1 MKKIINLTIDD
12 QKIAVDEG
20 TTILEAARKSGIK
33 IPTLCYHEDLCIAG
47 NCRICVVEQ
56 ENMRSLPAAC
66 ATPVSEG
73 MVINTNSTKV
83 RNARKFLVEL
93 LLSEHNADC
102 TACVKN
108 RHCELQTLAEQNH
121 IREHTFIDLKDD
133 KNYTIDKLS
142 PAIIIDYSKCIRC
155 QRCVRTC
162 EEIQAISALSAA
174 YKGKDMKITT
184 FFEKPINTVV
194 CSTCGQCVA
203 HCPTGALTEHFYIDE
218 VWDAINDPDKHVV
231 VQTAPSVRVAL
242 GEEFGLKPGTIV
254 TGKMVA
260 ALRRL
265 GFDEVEDTDFT
276 ADLTVI
282 EEGNELL
289 RRLKAKLADKDESV
303 KLPMVTTCSPAW
315 VKYCEHAFS
324 DLLGHLSTCKSP
336 MSMFG
341 ALSKTYYAEKFKL
354 DPAKIVSVAIMPCI
368 AKKFESNRPEMR
380 ASGYKDT
387 DYVLTTRELAIM
399 IKQAG
404 IDFNTLKDSSFDSLM
419 GVASGAGLIFG
430 NSGGVME
437 AALRCAYMIVVGKDI
452 PFEDL
457 SITPLH
463 GSEGEIVEMS
473 VKFTGTKPEWS
484 FLEGVTVNVAHA
496 NMLSNAYKIME
507 EIKNGTSK
515 YHFVEIMSC
524 PGGCIGG
531 AGQPLPTTKA
541 KRTARKEAIY
551 SGEKLIEIRKS
562 QDNPEIIN
570 IYDDYLGKPLEEK
583 AHKLLHVPGFT
594 PRKRY

>member
-1 MKKIINLTIDD
+1 MKKLINLTIDD
-12 QKIAVDEG
+12 QKIAVMEG
-20 TTILEAARKSGIK
+20 TTILEAAKKSGIN

-47 NCRICVVEQ
+47 NCRICIVEQ
-56 ENMRSLPAAC
+56 ENTRALPAAC
-66 ATPVSEG
+66 ATPVTEG
-73 MVINTNSTKV
+73 MVISTTSSKV
-83 RNARKFLVEL
+83 RNARKYLVEL

-121 IREHTFIDLKDD
+121 IREHTFIDLKFD

-162 EEIQAISALSAA
+162 EEIQSISALSAA

-218 VWDAINDPDKHVV
+218 VWDAINNPDKHVV
-231 VQTAPSVRVAL
+231 VQTAPSIRVAL
-242 GEEFGLKPGTIV
+242 GEEFGMPPGSIV
-254 TGKMVA
+254 TGKMVS
-260 ALRRL
+260 ALKRI
-265 GFDEVEDTDFT
+265 GFDSVEDTDFT

-289 RRLKAKLADKDESV
+289 RRLKSKIVDKDPNV
-303 KLPMVTTCSPAW
+303 KLPMITTCSPAW
-315 VKYCEHAFS
+315 VKYCEHAFP
-324 DLLGHLSTCKSP
+324 DQLDHLSTCKSP

-341 ALSKTYYAEKFKL
+341 ALSKTYYAEKFKI

-368 AKKFESNRPEMR
+368 AKKFESNRPEMN
-380 ASGYKDT
+380 ASGYRDT
-387 DYVLTTRELAIM
+387 DYVLTTRELAVM

-404 IDFNTLKDSSFDSLM
+404 IDFNKLPETNFDSLM
-419 GVASGAGLIFG
+419 GVASGAGMIFG

-437 AALRCAYMIVVGKDI
+437 AALRCAYEIVVGNDI
-452 PFEDL
+452 PFKDL

-463 GSEGEIVEMS
+463 GSEGEIVELS
-473 VKFTGTKPEWS
+473 LTFRDTKPEWS
-484 FLEGVTVNVAHA
+484 FLEGVTVNLAHA
-496 NMLSNAYKIME
+496 NMLSNAYKIMNE
-507 EIKNGTSK
+507 VKDGNSK
-515 YHFVEIMSC
+515 YHFIEIMSC
-524 PGGCIGG
+524 PNGCIGG
-531 AGQPLPTTKA
+531 AGQPLPTSRE
-541 KRTARKEAIY
+541 KRAARKEAIY
-551 SGEKLIEIRKS
+551 KGEKQIEIRKA
-562 QDNPEIIN
+562 QDNPQIVN
-570 IYDDYLGKPLEEK
+570 VYDDYLGKPLEEK

-594 PRKRY
+594 PRKRH

>member
-1 MKKIINLTIDD
+1 M
-12 QKIAVDEG
+12 
-20 TTILEAARKSGIK
+20 
-33 IPTLCYHEDLCIAG
+33 EDF
-47 NCRICVVEQ
+47 
-56 ENMRSLPAAC
+56 
-66 ATPVSEG
+66 
-73 MVINTNSTKV
+73 V
-83 RNARKFLVEL
+83 R
-93 LLSEHNADC
+93 
-102 TACVKN
+102 
-108 RHCELQTLAEQNH
+108 
-121 IREHTFIDLKDD
+121 
-133 KNYTIDKLS
+133 
-142 PAIIIDYSKCIRC
+142 
-155 QRCVRTC
+155 
-162 EEIQAISALSAA
+162 
-174 YKGKDMKITT
+174 
-184 FFEKPINTVV
+184 
-194 CSTCGQCVA
+194 CS
-203 HCPTGALTEHFYIDE
+203 
-218 VWDAINDPDKHVV
+218 
-231 VQTAPSVRVAL
+231 
-242 GEEFGLKPGTIV
+242 
-254 TGKMVA
+254 
-260 ALRRL
+260 
-265 GFDEVEDTDFT
+265 DFT

-289 RRLKAKLADKDESV
+289 RRLKAKLVDKDESV

-531 AGQPLPTTKA
+531 AGQPLPTNKA

-562 QDNPEIIN
+562 QDNPEIVN